1 LSTHG
6 GTACSGAIR
15 FGPMSFPFFKME
27 ATANDFVVVY
37 ASDLPPE
44 AGPSLALA
52 VCDRRRGI
60 GADGVLVIG
69 PPDGDRAGSMT
80 VWNADGSVAEMC
92 GNGLRCVA
100 LRLRE
105 DGSNPESLRLGTGAG
120 DVDATFTDRGV
131 RVLLGTPR
139 PADAPRIVET
149 DHGAIRGLDVGMGNP
164 HFVVFAE
171 DAPPS
176 DLRTWGPAVATH
188 ASFPDG
194 TNVERLG
201 VHGGGLSMRVWERG
215 AGETMACGSGAC
227 AAFVAA
233 RVQGRVEGHT
243 SDVRLRGGTLRIHWP
258 GDGPVS
264 LEGPARTVY
273 TGAWPTSGARG

>member
-1 LSTHG
+1 
-6 GTACSGAIR
+6 
-15 FGPMSFPFFKME
+15 ME

-37 ASDLPPE
+37 AADLPPGS
-44 AGPSLALA
+44 GPELAVA
-52 VCDRRRGI
+52 VCDRRRGV
-60 GADGVLVIG
+60 GADGILVVG
-69 PPDGDRAGSMT
+69 PPDADRAGAMT

-105 DGSNPESLRLGTGAG
+105 DGASGDSLRLATGAG

-131 RVLLGTPR
+131 RVVLGTPE
-139 PADAPRIVET
+139 PAAEPRIVET
-149 DHGAIRGLDVGMGNP
+149 PHGAIRGLDVSIGNP

-176 DLRTWGPAVATH
+176 DLALWGPAVATH
-188 ASFPDG
+188 ESFPAG
-194 TNVERLG
+194 ANVERLG
-201 VHGGGLSMRVWERG
+201 VHGGGLTMRVWERG

-233 RVQGRVEGHT
+233 RVQGRT
-243 SDVRLRGGTLRIHWP
+243 SDDEADVRLRGGTLRIRWS

-264 LEGPARTVY
+264 LEGPARTVF
-273 TGAWPTSGARG
+273 TGVWPR